1 MLGELEAAVADSL
14 RHFGRRH
21 AFEPAPG
28 ALCANC
34 GTPLNGRYCYVCGQ
48 DADNHQ
54 RSILHLAWE
63 GVEGML
69 HLDGRLRR
77 TLPDLFLRPGRLA
90 RDYMENRIARHV
102 PPFRTFLVA
111 LLLFVFAAEH
121 ATHELQL
128 ASARQTHLEQ
138 AQLATPAGRAAEAA
152 DIRREAEKD
161 RLGDLADAAKD
172 RAGDLEDGDSL
183 AKVDAAYARESAK
196 VQARYAA
203 KIAKADRV
211 AAGLPSDQAASPS
224 KTSGS
229 QSWWK
234 TGLHK
239 AIANPDYYLTVLFTW
254 AHRVAFLLLP
264 IVGCALA
271 LVYRNRREIYLYD
284 HLLVA
289 TDLLSFA
296 FLTNAVGLVLPP
308 PVMGWWLGFV
318 AIWTPINLFQTL
330 RGAYGSSILGAILKT
345 VFVWMTTVI
354 AFSVLITGLVV
365 FTITQ
370 LE

>member
-1 MLGELEAAVADSL
+1 MLGELEAAVAGSL

-21 AFEPAPG
+21 VFEPAPG
-28 ALCANC
+28 AVCANC
-34 GTPLNGRYCYVCGQ
+34 ATPLNGRYCFACGQ
-48 DADNHQ
+48 DADAHK

-121 ATHELQL
+121 ATHELQM
-128 ASARQTHLEQ
+128 AGARSRAHQ
-138 AQLATPAGRAAEAA
+138 ADLSTPAGRAAEVA
-152 DIRREAEKD
+152 DIRRQ
-161 RLGDLADAAKD
+161 AAKD
-172 RAGDLEDGDSL
+172 RAGDLADAASERTGDLKDGDSP
-183 AKVDAAYARESAK
+183 ASVEAEYVRETARVE
-196 VQARYAA
+196 ARYAGEM
-203 KIAKADRV
+203 AKADRV
-211 AAGLPSDQAASPS
+211 AAGLPEDAVPS
-224 KTSGS
+224 TPRTRLHDAR
-229 QSWWK
+229 WEA
-234 TGLHK
+234 GLKK

-264 IVGCALA
+264 IVGCGLA
-271 LVYRNRREIYLYD
+271 LMYRKRREIYLYD

-289 TDLLSFA
+289 MDLLSFA
-296 FLTNAVGLVLPP
+296 FLTNAVGLILPP
-308 PVMGWWLGFV
+308 PFMGWWLGFV
-318 AIWTPINLFQTL
+318 ALWTPVNLFQTL
-330 RGAYGSSILGAILKT
+330 RGAYGSSILGAVLKT
-345 VFVWMTTVI
+345 VFVWLTTVI
-354 AFSVLITGLVV
+354 AFSALITGLVL